1 VTAGETGTANDE
13 RTGDDTAAPAP
24 AFRVVRGHP
33 TEEEVA
39 ALLVVLSSR
48 ATAEP
53 APAAPPTPSGWASY
67 ARAVR
72 APLQPGPGAWL
83 ASARTD

>member
-1 VTAGETGTANDE
+1 VTADDTGT
-13 RTGDDTAAPAP
+13 GDVAP

-39 ALLVVLSSR
+39 ALLVVLS
-48 ATAEP
+48 ALAAAEP
-53 APAAPPTPSGWASY
+53 TTTPPATDSGWASY

-83 ASARTD
+83 ASARSD

>member
-1 VTAGETGTANDE
+1 MTADDSVTGI
-13 RTGDDTAAPAP
+13 DTQVP
-24 AFRVVRGHP
+24 AFRVLRGHP

-39 ALLVVLSSR
+39 ALLVVLAAR
-48 ATAEP
+48 ATVEP
-53 APAAPPTPSGWASY
+53 TTTAPPTPSGWGSY

-83 ASARTD
+83 ASARPD

>member
-1 VTAGETGTANDE
+1 MTAHD
-13 RTGDDTAAPAP
+13 PADP

-39 ALLVVLSSR
+39 ALLVVL
-48 ATAEP
+48 AAQAPTEP
-53 APAAPPTPSGWASY
+53 ATSAPPTPSEWASY
-67 ARAVR
+67 ARAMH

-83 ASARTD
+83 ASARAD

>member
-1 VTAGETGTANDE
+1 VTADDTGTGDE
-13 RTGDDTAAPAP
+13 AP

-39 ALLVVLSSR
+39 ALLVVLSAR
-48 ATAEP
+48 AAAEPTTTLPATA
-53 APAAPPTPSGWASY
+53 SGWASY

-83 ASARTD
+83 ASARSD